1 MVFAYAVRWTVIVGA
16 FTIGRKEMFR
26 EKRTQLFRQ
35 RRNDLIQHTQ
45 SAIFFIE
52 SGFLFGKLL
61 LPRGILMHKVVVLCA

>member
-52 SGFLFGKLL
+52 SGFLFGKLF
-61 LPRGILMHKVVVLCA
+61 LPCGFFVYEVMVFCA